1 MSTQKRKFLYQP
13 APLTSAI
20 CWSWTLIIFFIGII
34 IWLEITHFQWI
45 TLFFLGLF
53 CLVSWAEI
61 RFRTVTISNGTM
73 SVSRLINPKALVV
86 NVNEVKRVSV
96 SKHQIGFVAKGR
108 IYHLIL
114 PANSVIEL
122 NELITND

>member
-13 APLTSAI
+13 APLSSII
-20 CWSWTLIIFFIGII
+20 CWSWTLIIFFVGII

-45 TLFFLGLF
+45 TLFFLAFF

-61 RFRTVTISNGTM
+61 RFRTVSINQGVM
-73 SVSRLINPKALVV
+73 SISRLINPKSLVV
-86 NVNEVKRVSV
+86 NVSEVKRVSM
-96 SKHQIGFVAKGR
+96 SKHQIGFIAQGK
-108 IYHLIL
+108 IYHLIM

-122 NELITND
+122 NELITNN